1 MRYYIATGLAN
12 HAAHNELRDALNA
25 LGHEITYDWTALGPV
40 WSHGLEVI
48 QKVALAER
56 DGVEAA
62 DVVIALLPGGRGT
75 HVEIGIAIGQRI
87 PIIFHAPDDSM
98 FGEKPGTCAFYHAPD
113 TLAIYATPLNTFA
126 RAVTQIM
133 AARGVGRGTS

>member
-12 HAAHNELRDALNA
+12 HAAHNELRDALSE
-25 LGHEITYDWTALGPV
+25 LGHEITYDWTAHGPV

-75 HVEIGIAIGQRI
+75 HVEIGIAIGRRI
-87 PIIFHAPDDSM
+87 PVIFHAPDDSM
-98 FGEKPGTCAFYHAPD
+98 FGEKPDTCAFYHAPD
-113 TLAIYATPLNTFA
+113 TLAIHDTPLSTLA
-126 RAVTQIM
+126 RAVAQVM
-133 AARGVGRGTS
+133 AARGIGRRTS